1 MVWEHYTPF
10 SGKRQF
16 GENHHKS
23 GTEVDLSGIDTIKDV
38 IGQLDKA
45 FDADQISGLQ
55 ETISTFKQSIKAALD
70 SLHDLDGEVTIDA
83 KVELSSGF
91 SSSVSDVVSEINSA
105 KRRIKDAFNK
115 IPSTL
120 FKTIFVTITANVDT
134 SGAVSAINAGGDY
147 VRSIAD
153 NAVGGGDQLGGYISR
168 NGSALY
174 RAKGGSVFKPR
185 GTDTIPT
192 MLTPGE
198 YVHRKQAV
206 DYFGTDFMRR
216 INAMDVRGAMD
227 ALLNKASTSI
237 GIGRQSVVNNTV
249 NNNQRVTQ
257 NITTNN
263 PAFASMRASRFVGAM

>member
-1 MVWEHYTPF
+1 M
-10 SGKRQF
+10 
-16 GENHHKS
+16 
-23 GTEVDLSGIDTIKDV
+23 
-38 IGQLDKA
+38 
-45 FDADQISGLQ
+45 
-55 ETISTFKQSIKAALD
+55 
-70 SLHDLDGEVTIDA
+70 
-83 KVELSSGF
+83 
-91 SSSVSDVVSEINSA
+91 
-105 KRRIKDAFNK
+105 
-115 IPSTL
+115 

-185 GTDTIPT
+185 GTDTIPA

-216 INAMDVRGAMD
+216 VNAMDVRGAMD